1 VVNCDR
7 TPPPAVVPFVP
18 ELKGAA
24 DIPAN
29 DAWKAQM
36 IGLYQAEVTI
46 RRGEHACWDALRKG
60 RVIE

>member
-1 VVNCDR
+1 
-7 TPPPAVVPFVP
+7 VVPFVP

-36 IGLYQAEVTI
+36 IGMYQAEATI
-46 RRGEHACWDALRKG
+46 RRAEHACWSDLRKSG
-60 RVIE
+60 VIQ

>member
-1 VVNCDR
+1 
-7 TPPPAVVPFVP
+7 VVPFLP
-18 ELKGAA
+18 ELRGAA

-46 RRGEHACWDALRKG
+46 RREEHICMDMLREKG
-60 RVIE
+60 VLQ